1 MRYRHLQDAQ
11 LSCDRGTPQRRLLW
25 GAALV
30 ALGTIFLL
38 DRLAW
43 IDLTQY
49 LGPQTRWWHFL
60 PLLIALGGFIR
71 LISAR
76 SVRQVVK
83 GGVRIVLGVWLFAC
97 LEQLWGLSFEN
108 SWPVLLVAIGLQ
120 MLVRGWYGRGRMTC
134 EQAAP

>member
-1 MRYRHLQDAQ
+1 MRYRNSHDVQ
-11 LSCDRGTPQRRLLW
+11 LCHDSASQRSRLLW

-30 ALGTIFLL
+30 ALGTVFLL

-60 PLLIALGGFIR
+60 PLVIALGGFIR

-83 GGVRIVLGVWLFAC
+83 GSVRIVLGVWLFAC

-120 MLVRGWYGRGRMTC
+120 MLVRGWYGRGRTTC